1 LPFDYNLVSC
11 DIKVA
16 GTAQTAQTYLPGKTV
31 AISNR
36 DWSLERWQDQ
46 SGPLSREMAVEI
58 GSFDPLLSGDALRAQ
73 WHMIGLRASV
83 RLRARSENLP
93 SQVRYDAQPAD
104 FAIETNTGLSGDF
117 FRLAGAKITHRTFQD
132 TIAGPLPR
140 EVFIGTDAAL
150 VLPYDP
156 VTDNGLLVEQNRMGP
171 MFRGAANPWALEP
184 IAGMI
189 DAGETPEHA
198 ALRESQE
205 EAGLKDI
212 NLQKMFSYYPSTGSA
227 TDYFF
232 CYLGLCD
239 LPEPTTYTGGLA
251 DESEDLRLHVLPF
264 DDAYALIE
272 TGEAENAAIVSMLM
286 WLALNRAR
294 LRSTA

>member
-1 LPFDYNLVSC
+1 
-11 DIKVA
+11 
-16 GTAQTAQTYLPGKTV
+16 
-31 AISNR
+31 
-36 DWSLERWQDQ
+36 LEY
-46 SGPLSREMAVEI
+46 A
-58 GSFDPLLSGDALRAQ
+58 
-73 WHMIGLRASV
+73 
-83 RLRARSENLP
+83 P

-104 FAIETNTGLSGDF
+104 FKIENSPRMSGDF

-132 TIAGPLPR
+132 TTAGPLPR

-156 VTDNGLLVEQNRMGP
+156 VTENVLLVEQIRMGP

-232 CYLGLCD
+232 CYLGLCN